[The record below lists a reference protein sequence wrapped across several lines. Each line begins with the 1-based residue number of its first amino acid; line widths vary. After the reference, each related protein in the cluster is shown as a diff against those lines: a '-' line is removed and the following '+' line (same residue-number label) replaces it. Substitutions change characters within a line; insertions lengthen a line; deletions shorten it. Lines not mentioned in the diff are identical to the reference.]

1 MCINLLLKISFFKN
15 FDNNDFIVKVIFC
28 FQPILAIKN
37 DILIKDGDFIED
49 IIFVKKGKL
58 TLELSI
64 KIKEEEENINS
75 NKSNSK
81 KNQLNS
87 DINNFTQA
95 LMTIYNNHLK
105 NQSPKCINNSC
116 EEGTFQEEEQIKYQN
131 YKILDIRKNE
141 HFGEVLMLSNERN
154 PLIAIVKS
162 RKAKLFY
169 LNKKDAIDISND
181 YPQIWSRIEQKS
193 IFNMKQIKKKIDKNI
208 ENFYNSNG
216 NKGELSN
223 FKTSKTNESDLQS
236 IPSILDYNRNN
247 TSGLKYKE
255 INNLKTIKETTI
267 IEDSESKSKS
277 SISNSSST
285 TNKNNKSDSIDND
298 QTKQYEIK
306 TDSSNYDYYN
316 NNNILSID
324 TIKIKNDNNIMNV
337 DFSEIYSDKD
347 TYNKY
352 FNSKRSLLT
361 PYKPDEINKEIYPNE
376 NFTNNENYNKI
387 NYTNINNFNDCS
399 NNNSQKSNILNKKMI
414 SKNNL
419 NNDYNINNNQ
429 SVQQKY
435 HFQ

>member
-75 NKSNSK
+75 NKSNN

-95 LMTIYNNHLK
+95 SMTIYNNHLK
-105 NQSPKCINNSC
+105 NQSAKCINNSC

-141 HFGEVLMLSNERN
+141 LFGEVLMLSNERS

-162 RKAKLFY
+162 RKAELFY

-193 IFNMKQIKKKIDKNI
+193 IFNMKQIKKLMTKI
-208 ENFYNSNG
+208 
-216 NKGELSN
+216 
-223 FKTSKTNESDLQS
+223 
-236 IPSILDYNRNN
+236 
-247 TSGLKYKE
+247 LKIFIIQTE
-255 INNLKTIKETTI
+255 IKENYQI
-267 IEDSESKSKS
+267 LKL
-277 SISNSSST
+277 
-285 TNKNNKSDSIDND
+285 
-298 QTKQYEIK
+298 QKQMKVI
-306 TDSSNYDYYN
+306 YN
-316 NNNILSID
+316 
-324 TIKIKNDNNIMNV
+324 
-337 DFSEIYSDKD
+337 
-347 TYNKY
+347 
-352 FNSKRSLLT
+352 
-361 PYKPDEINKEIYPNE
+361 
-376 NFTNNENYNKI
+376 
-387 NYTNINNFNDCS
+387 
-399 NNNSQKSNILNKKMI
+399 Q
-414 SKNNL
+414 
-419 NNDYNINNNQ
+419 
-429 SVQQKY
+429 Y
-435 HFQ
+435 HQY

>member
-141 HFGEVLMLSNERN
+141 HFGEVLMLSNERS

-162 RKAKLFY
+162 RKAELFY

-208 ENFYNSNG
+208 ENF
-216 NKGELSN
+216 L
-223 FKTSKTNESDLQS
+223 
-236 IPSILDYNRNN
+236 
-247 TSGLKYKE
+247 
-255 INNLKTIKETTI
+255 
-267 IEDSESKSKS
+267 
-277 SISNSSST
+277 
-285 TNKNNKSDSIDND
+285 
-298 QTKQYEIK
+298 
-306 TDSSNYDYYN
+306 
-316 NNNILSID
+316 
-324 TIKIKNDNNIMNV
+324 
-337 DFSEIYSDKD
+337 
-347 TYNKY
+347 
-352 FNSKRSLLT
+352 
-361 PYKPDEINKEIYPNE
+361 
-376 NFTNNENYNKI
+376 
-387 NYTNINNFNDCS
+387 
-399 NNNSQKSNILNKKMI
+399 
-414 SKNNL
+414 
-419 NNDYNINNNQ
+419 
-429 SVQQKY
+429 
-435 HFQ
+435 